1 MSLIKQLCHKIK
13 RAVVIEEKDALIKQ
27 YHKQLEKIQERLN
40 ITMLTSEQRMELETE
55 VNDIKDELN
64 KLEKELK
71 GLRKENFRSL
81 ILAATLLI
89 LIFLV
94 YYFLSPV

>member
-1 MSLIKQLCHKIK
+1 MSLIKQ
-13 RAVVIEEKDALIKQ
+13 IEEKDALIKQ